1 MLSFLVLN
9 YNRPKETEL
18 CLKSIKQFTRFNHEV
33 VLLNNGGEDHAAIFS
48 FFNQGLIDKL
58 ILRNK
63 NSGCGMGTRELFN
76 DFNLDNDY
84 VVYVQC
90 DQFMVRDFTIE
101 EFNSY
106 KEALEKNKIAVHVDL
121 SGNQGNGRYS
131 ERAHLTSKKFYNSI
145 PNSKGGPGPFANELW
160 TEESIQNFYKQ
171 NNLKF
176 FVANL
181 LFADN
186 GKISIREYPCGGRLI
201 QYTDTKEVIIDSPIK
216 KRIDFPNVKLTDGEW
231 DCILN
236 GTWINGTIPEG
247 HKNNSFLCWKD
258 SLGIDIMNG

>member
-18 CLKSIKQFTRFNHEV
+18 CLKSIKQFTKFNHEV

-58 ILRNK
+58 VLRKK
-63 NSGCGMGTRELFN
+63 NSGCGLGTRELFN
-76 DFNLDNDY
+76 DFNLDNNY

-106 KEALEKNKIAVHVDL
+106 KQALDQNKSAAHVDL

-145 PNSKGGPGPFANELW
+145 PNSKGGPGPYANELW
-160 TEESIQNFYKQ
+160 TEESIQNLQEKLPEIKKSNKNIPETLPETNTQ
-171 NNLKF
+171 PE
-176 FVANL
+176 
-181 LFADN
+181 
-186 GKISIREYPCGGRLI
+186 ISIQKEA
-201 QYTDTKEVIIDSPIK
+201 QTDKVSAN
-216 KRIDFPNVKLTDGEW
+216 FAF
-231 DCILN
+231 
-236 GTWINGTIPEG
+236 
-247 HKNNSFLCWKD
+247 SFLFQLFNI
-258 SLGIDIMNG
+258 SN

>member
-1 MLSFLVLN
+1 MVSFLVLN

-18 CLKSIKQFTRFNHEV
+18 CLKSIRKFTKFDHEI

-58 ILRNK
+58 ILRKK
-63 NSGCGMGTRELFN
+63 NSGCGLGTRELLN

-84 VVYVQC
+84 IIYVQC
-90 DQFMVRDFTIE
+90 DQFMVR
-101 EFNSY
+101 EFSLNELNYY
-106 KEALEKNKIAVHVDL
+106 KESLIANQSFGHVDL
-121 SGNQGNGRYS
+121 AGNQGNGRYS

-145 PNSKGGPGPFANELW
+145 PNSKGGPGPYANELW

-176 FVANL
+176 FVAKL

-186 GKISIREYPCGGRLI
+186 GKISIREYPCGGRLT
-201 QYTDTKEVIIDSPIK
+201 QYTDTKQVFIDIPIK
-216 KRIDFPNVKLTDGEW
+216 SRIDFPNVKLTDQEW
-231 DCILN
+231 DSILN
-236 GTWINGTIPEG
+236 GTWIDGTVPEG
-247 HKNNSFLCWKD
+247 HKNNSFLCWKNPFD
-258 SLGIDIMNG
+258 LDIIKQ

>member
-18 CLKSIKQFTRFNHEV
+18 CLKSIKQFTKFNHEV

-58 ILRNK
+58 ILRKK
-63 NSGCGMGTRELFN
+63 NSGCGLGTRELFN
-76 DFNLDNDY
+76 DFNLDNNY

-101 EFNSY
+101 ELNSY
-106 KEALEKNKIAVHVDL
+106 KEALEQNKIAGHVDL
-121 SGNQGNGRYS
+121 AGNQGNGRYS

-160 TEESIQNFYKQ
+160 TEEAVQNFYKE

-176 FVANL
+176 FVTKL

-186 GKISIREYPCGGRLI
+186 GKISIIHTDWMPHIDYKYRASSKKEFHQRYLELLENNYNLI
-201 QYTDTKEVIIDSPIK
+201 EFEFSKLKKGLEKYTHKQNWINEVIKYISK
-216 KRIDFPNVKLTDGEW
+216 Q
-231 DCILN
+231 
-236 GTWINGTIPEG
+236 
-247 HKNNSFLCWKD
+247 
-258 SLGIDIMNG
+258 